1 MTPIER
7 SPEQYLQWVRWLLL
21 MVLLVPVARS
31 GLPLGGPWLWLW
43 VAALGVQ
50 LLSFVPWP
58 RGEQHRLAL
67 HLLLDILLWNA
78 VVWLTGGA
86 SNPFSA
92 LLLIPLALAFL
103 TLPPVLAACLLVVSI
118 LCQLAQLRAMSEMS
132 VGHAGMS
139 GHFEAM
145 VVGFVIAAVLLAVTL
160 LYLRRQLRQ
169 RETDLQRLR
178 EAQLRDEQLLA
189 VGTAAAQLTHEMAT
203 PVQSIRLLL
212 EELDEVLAGD
222 ASQKTG
228 GTRVLMSQQL
238 KRIEELL
245 EDWRVIAEDVR
256 ERRLTLLSLEEL
268 QASLRKTLAITRP
281 GDQVRWSE
289 QQPLEGLRLRAD
301 RTLVP
306 AVLSLLHNALDAGG
320 EVRVSSR
327 VESGHWLLDID
338 NDGRPL
344 SPEVQTRLGA
354 EFVPSA
360 SGFGVGARVSHA
372 TLERFGGRVLWS
384 ADSART
390 RTRLRLPIAEDEP

>member
-1 MTPIER
+1 MTPTER

-21 MVLLVPVARS
+21 AVLLVPVGRS

-43 VAALGVQ
+43 VVALGVQ

-58 RGEQHRLAL
+58 HREHHRLTL

-103 TLPPVLAACLLVVSI
+103 TLPPALAAGLLVVSI
-118 LCQLAQLRAMSEMS
+118 VCQLAQLQAMSDMS

-169 RETDLQRLR
+169 READLQRLR

-203 PVQSIRLLL
+203 PVQSVRLLL
-212 EELDEVLAGD
+212 DELEEAPEGADR
-222 ASQKTG
+222 
-228 GTRVLMSQQL
+228 TRTMMSQQL
-238 KRIEELL
+238 ERIEGLL
-245 EDWRVIAEDVR
+245 EDWRMIAEDVR
-256 ERRLTLLSLEEL
+256 ERRLSLLSLEAL

-281 GDQVRWSE
+281 GDQIQWSE
-289 QQPLEGLRLRAD
+289 PSSLEGLGLRAD
-301 RTLVP
+301 RTLIP

-320 EVRVSSR
+320 QVRVSSR
-327 VESGHWLLDID
+327 VEAGYWLLDID

-344 SPEVQTRLGA
+344 SPELQTRLGA

-360 SGFGVGARVSHA
+360 SGFGVGARISHA

-384 ADSART
+384 ADSGGT
-390 RTRLRLPIAEDEP
+390 RTRLRLPIAEGDL

>member
-1 MTPIER
+1 MTLTER

-21 MVLLVPVARS
+21 VVLLIPIARN
-31 GLPLGGPWLWLW
+31 GLPFEGPWLWLW
-43 VAALGVQ
+43 SASLGVQ
-50 LLSFVPWP
+50 LLSFAPWP
-58 RGEQHRLAL
+58 RREHHRLML

-103 TLPPVLAACLLVVSI
+103 TLPPVLASCLLVVSI
-118 LCQLAQLRAMSEMS
+118 VCQLAQLRAMSDLS
-132 VGHAGMS
+132 AGHAGMS

-160 LYLRRQLRQ
+160 LYLRRQLRR

-212 EELDEVLAGD
+212 EELDEVLAGA
-222 ASQKTG
+222 ASGG

-238 KRIEELL
+238 KRIEGLL

-268 QASLRKTLAITRP
+268 QASLRKTLSITRP
-281 GDQVRWSE
+281 GDYVHWVE
-289 QQPLEGLRLRAD
+289 QQSLEGLWLRAD
-301 RTLVP
+301 RTLMP

-320 EVRVSSR
+320 EVWVNSR
-327 VESGHWLLDID
+327 VESGRWLLDID
-338 NDGRPL
+338 NDGHPL
-344 SPEVQTRLGA
+344 SPELQNRLGA
-354 EFVPSA
+354 EFVPSV

-372 TLERFGGRVLWS
+372 TLERFGGQVLWS
-384 ADSART
+384 ADSDRT
-390 RTRLRLPIAEDEP
+390 RARMTLPVEESER

>member
-1 MTPIER
+1 MTPTER

-21 MVLLVPVARS
+21 AVLLVPLART

-43 VAALGVQ
+43 GGAFGVQ

-58 RGEQHRLAL
+58 RREHHRLTL
-67 HLLLDILLWNA
+67 PLLLDILLWNA

-92 LLLIPLALAFL
+92 LLLVPLALAFL
-103 TLPPVLAACLLVVSI
+103 TLPPALATCLLVVSI
-118 LCQLAQLRAMSEMS
+118 VCQLAQLYAMSDMS

-145 VVGFVIAAVLLAVTL
+145 AAGFVIAAVLLAITL

-169 RETDLQRLR
+169 READLQRLR

-203 PVQSIRLLL
+203 PVQSVRLLL
-212 EELDEVLAGD
+212 EELGEATAEVAPQQSGR
-222 ASQKTG
+222 
-228 GTRVLMSQQL
+228 TRTMMSQQL
-238 KRIEELL
+238 ERIEGLL

-256 ERRLTLLSLEEL
+256 ERRLTLLALEAL

-281 GDQVRWSE
+281 GDRIQWSE
-289 QQPLEGLRLRAD
+289 PTSLEGLRLRAD
-301 RTLVP
+301 RTLTP
-306 AVLSLLHNALDAGG
+306 AILSLLHNALDAGG
-320 EVRVSSR
+320 EVRVCSR
-327 VESGHWLLDID
+327 VEAGHWLLDID

-344 SPEVQTRLGA
+344 SPELQTRLGA

-372 TLERFGGRVLWS
+372 TIERFGGRVLWS
-384 ADSART
+384 ADNGGT
-390 RTRLRLPIAEDEP
+390 RTRLTLPIAEDDA

>member
-1 MTPIER
+1 MTPTER

-21 MVLLVPVARS
+21 AALAVPVARH
-31 GLPLGGPWLWLW
+31 GLPPGSAWLWLW
-43 VAALGVQ
+43 AAALGVQ
-50 LLSFVPWP
+50 LFSFVPRP
-58 RGEQHRLAL
+58 RREHHRLTL

-103 TLPPVLAACLLVVSI
+103 TLPPGLAACLLVVSI
-118 LCQLAQLRAMSEMS
+118 LCQLAQLNAMSEMS
-132 VGHAGMS
+132 AGHGGMS

-145 VVGFVIAAVLLAVTL
+145 VMGFVIAAVLLALTL

-203 PVQSIRLLL
+203 PVQSVRLLL
-212 EELDEVLAGD
+212 EELDDTLANS
-222 ASQKTG
+222 ASEKTAG
-228 GTRVLMSQQL
+228 VRATMSQQL
-238 KRIEELL
+238 ERIEGLL

-256 ERRLTLLSLEEL
+256 ERRLTLLSLETL

-281 GDQVRWSE
+281 GDQVHWPDSA
-289 QQPLEGLRLRAD
+289 PLQGRRVRAD
-301 RTLVP
+301 RTLIP

-320 EVRVSSR
+320 EVWVSSR
-327 VESGHWLLDID
+327 IEGGHWLLDID
-338 NDGRPL
+338 NDGQPL
-344 SPEVQTRLGA
+344 SPELQTRLGA
-354 EFVPSA
+354 EFVPST

-390 RTRLRLPIAEDEP
+390 RTRLTLPVVEGEP